1 MRRTGIICGIAISA
15 ALGYAPPAAR
25 AAGPCTNDIAQLGR
39 QLGTM
44 NGMGAPVS
52 EPDNGQH
59 VGMASTKPMDAAPSD
74 RKQAGG
80 ASLVGGGSPGTVGG
94 VAGAAGGGGATQTKD
109 AVASGQVATSA
120 ADVRRQSAGKPTMAQ
135 QASQDAGKTTGGD
148 SMMENDNKVSQAKAA
163 LQRAVDQNAKG
174 DSGCMQ
180 SIQQAR
186 ALMPQH

>member
-1 MRRTGIICGIAISA
+1 MRQAHITCGIALSA
-15 ALGYAPPAAR
+15 TLALAPAAR
-25 AAGPCTNDIAQLGR
+25 AAGPCTSDIAQLGR

-52 EPDNGQH
+52 EPDNGQQ
-59 VGMASTKPMDAAPSD
+59 VGMASAKRMDTAPSD
-74 RKQAGG
+74 HKQSGG

-94 VAGAAGGGGATQTKD
+94 VSGAAGGGGNPQAKD

-135 QASQDAGKTTGGD
+135 QAAADNGKGSGGTT
-148 SMMENDNKVSQAKAA
+148 MANDDKVSQAKAA

-180 SIQQAR
+180 SIQQVR